1 MDENLG
7 KNPVFDKMEY
17 NAGFRADYEKIL
29 RSFGYDEARDA
40 RGRDELIKNLT
51 STNWRVV
58 VEELETR
65 IKDKWVVVAGSG
77 PAGPV
82 ELNWV
87 LQAGFERI
95 ISNCAFVAA
104 DGAARYLIK
113 QAVTPT
119 AVFSD
124 LDGITPEIMGDLNRK
139 NTVFVIHAHGDNLE
153 AIEAFKSKIRRLKL
167 VIGTTQTQPK
177 PPTINP
183 GGFTDGDRIL
193 YFLSHLPPTFK
204 ILLIGM
210 DFGSVVGQYSKP
222 ALSSDVPATP
232 IKVKKLAIAVELLSK
247 LLPTMPQPIYGLERV
262 YPFPGVRK
270 LSRAEFEQSLQVD
283 EAGGS

>member
-7 KNPVFDKMEY
+7 KDPVLDKMEY

-29 RSFGYDEARDA
+29 RTFGYDEARDA

-58 VEELETR
+58 VEEFETR
-65 IKDKWVVVAGSG
+65 IKNKWVVVAGSG

-87 LQAGFERI
+87 LQSGFERI
-95 ISNCAFVAA
+95 ISNCAFVTA
-104 DGAARYLIK
+104 DGAARYLMK

-124 LDGITPEIMGDLNRK
+124 LDGITPEIMGNLNRN
-139 NTVFVIHAHGDNLE
+139 NTIFVIHAHGDNMD
-153 AIEAFKSKIRRLKL
+153 AVEAFKSKIRRLKL
-167 VIGTTQTQPK
+167 VIGTTQTVPK

-193 YFLSHLPPTFK
+193 YFLSYLPPTFK

-210 DFGSVVGQYSKP
+210 DFGTVVGQYSKP
-222 ALSSDVPATP
+222 TLSLDIPATP
-232 IKVKKLAIAVELLSK
+232 VKAQKLTIAVELLSK

-262 YPFPGVRK
+262 YPFPGIRK
-270 LSRAEFEQSLQVD
+270 LSRVEFEQSLRVD